1 MFRERLKNST
11 PEEREVRFR
20 NIGDPRRRDRFKSTY
35 ELGTQSPFVLYA
47 VANYYKAF
55 KSMEKA
61 LTGRGPWLL
70 GEALSLADINM
81 MPYVARLYYLGLLD
95 VWIADLPAVRA
106 WWQRTQQLPSYIAG
120 LVAPMKPQEVEEMA
134 KHGPKIRGEL
144 QDLVGQVAS
153 LQAQFQP
160 VPA

>member
-1 MFRERLKNST
+1 MR
-11 PEEREVRFR
+11 V
-20 NIGDPRRRDRFKSTY
+20 
-35 ELGTQSPFVLYA
+35 
-47 VANYYKAF
+47 
-55 KSMEKA
+55 
-61 LTGRGPWLL
+61 
-70 GEALSLADINM
+70 
-81 MPYVARLYYLGLLD
+81 YYLGLLD